1 MDNVNFLMGNKEN
14 LDNVLHQNGAIYI
27 TKDSNEL
34 YYYDQQLIQLGNQDN
49 ISFNVQFNITFG
61 GEQ

>member
-1 MDNVNFLMGNKEN
+1 MDNINFLMGNKEN
-14 LDNVLHQNGAIYI
+14 LNNLLHQNGNIYI

-49 ISFNVQFNITFG
+49 ISFYIQSNIDFG
-61 GEQ
+61 GE